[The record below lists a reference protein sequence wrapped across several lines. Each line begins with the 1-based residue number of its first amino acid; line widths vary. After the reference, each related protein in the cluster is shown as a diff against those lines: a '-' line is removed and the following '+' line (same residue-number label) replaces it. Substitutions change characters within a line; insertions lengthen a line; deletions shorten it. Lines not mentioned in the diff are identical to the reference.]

1 MTQSD
6 SASLQLE
13 RVMAHHPAAS
23 EANSRLPRTQIL
35 TRLNQLVSSSLDLND
50 VLLEIARAAA
60 TLMQAP
66 VSSFW
71 LVDEATQTLELG
83 AFSDPQMRSRF
94 PLQRVA
100 FGAGGIGW
108 VAVHRQT
115 LNVADVFADGR
126 FLALDWWQQENLM
139 SFVGFPVLHEEKLLA
154 VLALS
159 ARQRLVLTPDDHAVL
174 DIFLA
179 QAVLAIRNAR
189 IFRELQN
196 RTVELAHAN
205 AALQREIAERK
216 RAEMAAKT
224 LAEEA
229 SSTRDFLQSIT
240 ENSVDGMVTTDVH
253 GQLTY
258 FSPGAEKIFGFR
270 ADTVLGQ
277 PVSRYYSGGIAE
289 ARAIMQ
295 QLRKTGWVRNYE
307 TAIRTSSGGFVEVS
321 SSISLL
327 HNAQGDIVGTVGV
340 IKDITE
346 QKRAAAEMQ
355 RAKEAAE
362 AASRAKSEFLANM
375 SHEIR
380 TPMNG
385 VIGMTELL
393 LDTPL
398 SAEQR
403 EYAETVRSSA
413 EGLMT
418 VINDVLDFSKIEAGK
433 LPLETL
439 PFAIRDLLAGIM
451 KALALRAHEKGLE
464 LVYTVDPEVPD
475 WLVGD
480 AGRLRQVLV
489 NLVGNAI
496 KFTSQ
501 GEVALEVQALSTV
514 APQVPGDD
522 ANRLVTVS
530 CAIRDTGIGIAP
542 EKQRLIFDP
551 FTQADSS
558 TTRLYGGTG
567 LGLAIARQLVELM
580 GGRLWV
586 ESAVGQGSTFSFT
599 VCFGWQEA
607 PLMPSR
613 HAELACLRDLPV
625 LVVDDNAT
633 NRRILEEV
641 LRRWGMRPTAVESGA
656 AALTAMAEA
665 AHAGTPFVLAL
676 IDAMMPEM
684 DGYML
689 AQRIKSIPTLART
702 ALLMLTST
710 YSYGD
715 HRHITDVGIT
725 TSLGKPVSQA
735 SLWHALLTALGTPV
749 QRVETVEPVLTVKRQ
764 QPALLRILLAEDNP
778 VNQKLAVRMLE
789 KHAYAVVVANNG
801 KEVLELLAHQSFDLI
816 LMDVQMPEMCGFEAT
831 MAIREREQHTGGHLP
846 IIAMTAHA
854 MQGDR
859 ERCLLAGM
867 DHYVSKPIHAKEL
880 ITAIAKVMASADRRV
895 LAEAPA
901 PFFPPHVVFDE
912 TAALAR
918 VEGDREL
925 LRDIAALFVA
935 DWPQSRATLQ
945 QAVLS
950 EDSAVLTRFAHTLKG
965 AAATLGAV
973 AVSAAAQRLEE
984 VGCSGDLA
992 PAASALSVLEA
1003 EMLHVLPFLTS
1014 LQPQSTQ

>member
-1 MTQSD
+1 M
-6 SASLQLE
+6 
-13 RVMAHHPAAS
+13 
-23 EANSRLPRTQIL
+23 
-35 TRLNQLVSSSLDLND
+35 QLVSSSLDLND

-66 VSSFW
+66 VCSFW
-71 LVDEATQTLELG
+71 LVDEATHTLELG

-100 FGAGGIGW
+100 FEAGGIGW
-108 VAVHRQT
+108 VAMHRQT

-126 FLALDWWQQENLM
+126 FLSLDWWQQENLR
-139 SFVGFPVLHEEKLLA
+139 SFVGFPVVYEDKLLA

-159 ARQRLVLTPDDHAVL
+159 ARQRIELTADDHAVL
-174 DIFLA
+174 DSFLA

-189 IFRELQN
+189 MFRELQN
-196 RTVELAHAN
+196 RTEELAQAN
-205 AALQREIAERK
+205 TALQREIAERK

-224 LAEEA
+224 LAEETRR
-229 SSTRDFLQSIT
+229 TRDFLQSIT

-253 GQLTY
+253 GQVTY
-258 FSPGAEKIFGFR
+258 FSPGAEKIFGFQ

-277 PVSRYYSGGIAE
+277 PVSRYYDGGIEE

-295 QLRKTGWVRNYE
+295 RLRQAGWIRNYE
-307 TAIRTSSGGFVEVS
+307 TSMRTSSGSRVEIS

-327 HNAQGDIVGTVGV
+327 HNTQGDMVGTVGV

-433 LPLETL
+433 LPLEQL
-439 PFAIRDLLAGIM
+439 QFSMHDLLAGIM

-464 LVYTVDPEVPD
+464 LVYAVDPEVPD
-475 WLVGD
+475 WLLGD
-480 AGRLRQVLV
+480 AGRMRQILV

-496 KFTSQ
+496 KFTTQ
-501 GEVALEVQALSTV
+501 GEVALEITALSKV
-514 APQVPGDD
+514 EPQGPGDD
-522 ANRLVTVS
+522 TGRLVTLS
-530 CAIRDTGIGIAP
+530 CAIRDTGIGIAA
-542 EKQRLIFDP
+542 EKQRLIFEP

-586 ESAVGQGSTFSFT
+586 DSVVGQGSTFSFT

-613 HAELACLRDLPV
+613 QAELAHLRNLPV

-633 NRRILEEV
+633 SRRLLEEI
-641 LRRWGMRPTAVESGA
+641 LRRWGMQPTAVESGP
-656 AALTAMAEA
+656 AALTVMAEA
-665 AHAGTPFVLAL
+665 AQAGTPFVLGL

-684 DGYML
+684 DGYTL
-689 AQRIKSIPTLART
+689 AQRIKSMPTLART
-702 ALLMLTST
+702 ALLILTST
-710 YSYGD
+710 YQARD
-715 HRHITDVGIT
+715 HHHITDVGIT
-725 TSLGKPVSQA
+725 ASLGKPVSQA
-735 SLWHALLTALGTPV
+735 SLWNALLAALGTPV
-749 QRVETVEPVLTVKRQ
+749 PAAPFRPAPRATEQ
-764 QPALLRILLAEDNP
+764 QQASPLRILLAEDNP
-778 VNQKLAVRMLE
+778 VNQKLAVHMLE
-789 KHAYAVVVANNG
+789 KHAYTVVVANNG
-801 KEVLELLAHQSFDLI
+801 KEVLELLAQQSFDLI

-831 MAIREREQHTGGHLP
+831 MIIREREQSTGGHLP

-880 ITAIAKVMASADRRV
+880 IAAIAKVTGERCVQAA
-895 LAEAPA
+895 APA
-901 PFFPPHVVFDE
+901 SPPCPPQVLFDE

-918 VEGDREL
+918 VEGDRAI

-935 DWPQSRATLQ
+935 DWPQSRATLR

-950 EDSAVLTRFAHTLKG
+950 EDAAALARIAHTLKG
-965 AAATLGAV
+965 ATATLGAM

-984 VGCSGDLA
+984 VGYSGNLA
-992 PAASALSVLEA
+992 PAASALIVLET
-1003 EMLHVLPFLTS
+1003 EMMSALPFFTS
-1014 LQPQSTQ
+1014 LQQPAAQ